1 MRTRTTPTRKQLVI
15 ENIYLGSKAHP
26 ILMKNKTLSF
36 LFFAFVALISTN
48 ALEVIAL
55 ESFNANYKIYK
66 GPLKVGSI
74 KRSLEID
81 NSGHYVFKSRME
93 SSGFV
98 KFMSGSL
105 LSETSQG
112 KISSDKVLPESYIRE
127 TDKKNKN
134 YTLFFDRK
142 NNSVQRTDVD
152 SGYQQDMESDT
163 YDKLSYQAQMMI
175 DLGAISPGGLT
186 YDIGSQKKI
195 VKYKIT
201 LVGKKEI
208 SSPAGTFQTVIVNRK
223 DPNSSKETTVYCASE
238 LNWLP
243 VRIEHTDKKG
253 RSMAAKLYSWSKEN
267 IGNSN

>member
-1 MRTRTTPTRKQLVI
+1 
-15 ENIYLGSKAHP
+15 
-26 ILMKNKTLSF
+26 MKNKKLTLF
-36 LFFAFVALISTN
+36 LLTVGTLISAGAPN
-48 ALEVIAL
+48 VIAL
-55 ESFNANYKIYK
+55 ESFNAHYKIYK

-74 KRSLEID
+74 KRSLKID
-81 NSGHYVFKSRME
+81 DNGRYVFKSRME
-93 SSGFV
+93 SSGLV
-98 KFMSGSL
+98 KFLGGSL

-112 KISSDKVLPESYIRE
+112 EISNGIVLPESYIRE

-134 YTLFFDRK
+134 YTLFFDRE

-152 SGYQQDMESDT
+152 SGYQENIESST

-175 DLGAISPGGLT
+175 ELGTISPEGLT
-186 YDIGSQKKI
+186 YDIASQKKV

-208 SSPAGTFQTVIVNRK
+208 SSPAGTFETVLVNRK
-223 DPNSSKETTVYCASE
+223 DPDSSKETTVYCASE

-253 RSMAAKLYSWSKEN
+253 RSMTAKLYSLSEKN
-267 IGNSN
+267 VGDIN